1 MNRKSRKMPLFGP
14 ETLALLMTFLIGG
27 WGLLTIVSSQ
37 SHASEPFL
45 LAGKQLMFLI
55 LGLAVMWG
63 ASKVPFRFYCRNAW
77 ILMLA
82 AFGLLLLLPLF
93 GVRVN
98 GMCGWFRL
106 GGFHFQPTEPAKGI
120 YLLTLVIA
128 FSKLRSDNLRF
139 WGGALLTLVWLL
151 PILLQPDFGTAA
163 IYLAVF
169 ASLYFLSGGSWRNLL
184 LLAAGGVGTAA
195 LFVWRHPYA
204 WRRITG
210 LFNPD
215 LDPLGSGW
223 HIRQFE
229 LAIARGGWFGAKL
242 GGAVWSNAYLPLAYN
257 DSAYAT
263 MAETLGWCGVLPVW
277 ICFTVLIASLLLLAF
292 RFGLAREA
300 RLYLLGAAALVGI
313 QTLVHISVN
322 LCLLPTTGLTLPLI
336 SYGGSS
342 LFGCCLLLGI
352 ALSAANET
360 E

>member
-1 MNRKSRKMPLFGP
+1 MNRRSRKLPLLGP

-163 IYLAVF
+163 I
-169 ASLYFLSGGSWRNLL
+169 
-184 LLAAGGVGTAA
+184 
-195 LFVWRHPYA
+195 
-204 WRRITG
+204 
-210 LFNPD
+210 
-215 LDPLGSGW
+215 
-223 HIRQFE
+223 
-229 LAIARGGWFGAKL
+229 
-242 GGAVWSNAYLPLAYN
+242 
-257 DSAYAT
+257 
-263 MAETLGWCGVLPVW
+263 
-277 ICFTVLIASLLLLAF
+277 
-292 RFGLAREA
+292 
-300 RLYLLGAAALVGI
+300 
-313 QTLVHISVN
+313 
-322 LCLLPTTGLTLPLI
+322 
-336 SYGGSS
+336 
-342 LFGCCLLLGI
+342 
-352 ALSAANET
+352 
-360 E
+360 

>member
-1 MNRKSRKMPLFGP
+1 MNRRSRKLPLLGP
-14 ETLALLMTFLIGG
+14 ETLVLLMTFLIGG

-77 ILMLA
+77 LLMLA

-163 IYLAVF
+163 
-169 ASLYFLSGGSWRNLL
+169 
-184 LLAAGGVGTAA
+184 

-229 LAIARGGWFGAKL
+229 LAIARGGWFGSKL

-277 ICFTVLIASLLLLAF
+277 IGFTVLIASLLVLAF